1 MTAIA
6 DKSVR
11 EIALENPASAR
22 VFESLG
28 IDYCCGGKV
37 SPNDACMKANLAPE
51 TVLQLLENL
60 KNAAAGA
67 EPEIWVGAPFAELT
81 GHIVAEHHGYIRNNA
96 PRLLALLQ
104 KVDARHGAAHPEIAA
119 IQDLFVEMHRELVT
133 HMLKEEQ
140 VLFPYLCSMDTA
152 VRARHTPPQ
161 AFFGSVQNPI
171 AHMLTDHDA
180 AGDVLERMSALSN
193 GYRPPPDACP
203 TYTALYHGLAE
214 FERDLHRHVHLEN
227 NILFPRHWRWK
238 QQGSDAALFHFLLK
252 SDSSFSICS

>member
-6 DKSVR
+6 EKTVR

-37 SPNDACMKANLAPE
+37 TLNDACMKANLAPE

-60 KNAAAGA
+60 KNAAAEA
-67 EPEIWVGAPFAELT
+67 EPEKWVGAPFPELT
-81 GHIVAEHHGYIRNNA
+81 AHIVGEHHGYVRNNA
-96 PRLLALLQ
+96 PLLLALFR
-104 KVDARHGAAHPEIAA
+104 KVDARHGSTHREIAA
-119 IQDLFVEMHRELVT
+119 IHDLFMEMHRELVT

-152 VRARHTPPQ
+152 VRAGQAPPQ
-161 AFFGSVQNPI
+161 PFFGSVQNPI
-171 AHMLTDHDA
+171 AHMLADHDA
-180 AGDVLERMSALSN
+180 AGDAWKRISTLSN
-193 GYRPPPDACP
+193 GYLPPPDACL
-203 TYTALYHGLAE
+203 TYAALFHGLAE

-227 NILFPRHWRWK
+227 NILFPR
-238 QQGSDAALFHFLLK
+238 ALEMEK
-252 SDSSFSICS
+252 TGE